1 MKKRL
6 KLNEME
12 FDRVV
17 KRAIKRIP
25 SEIRHHLRNIL
36 ISVQKRPSKDVLEEV
51 GLSYNEPL
59 LGLYR
64 GVSLKDRSSNY
75 PPMYPDTIILFQ
87 EPLEKM
93 CETVEELEEQIEITV
108 VHEIAHFLGIS
119 EERLADLGYE

>member
-17 KRAIKRIP
+17 KRAIKHIP

-59 LGLYR
+59 LGLYS
-64 GVSLKDRSSNY
+64 GVSLKDRSSIS

-93 CETVEELEEQIEITV
+93 CDTVEELEEQIEITV
-108 VHEIAHFLGIS
+108 VHEIAHFIGIS

>member
-25 SEIRHHLRNIL
+25 MEIRHHLHNIL
-36 ISVQKRPSKDVLEEV
+36 ISVQRRPSKEVLEEV
-51 GLSYNEPL
+51 GLSHNEPL
-59 LGLYR
+59 LGLYT
-64 GVSLKDRSSNY
+64 GVSLKDRSSIY
-75 PPMYPDTIILFQ
+75 PPMYPDAIILFQ
-87 EPLEKM
+87 EPLERM
-93 CETVEELEEQIEITV
+93 CMTIEELEEQIEITV

-119 EERLADLGYE
+119 EERLAELGYG